1 MLNGEI
7 ECCNTLIGTINGIG
21 NITGTISQVSEL
33 TGYVSGKSAISG
45 VVQVYN
51 GTAPPDYEGAYEV
64 TPTEYT
70 QTLETAEK
78 RLLRD
83 VVINPIPNNYGLIT
97 WDGSTLTVS

>member
-1 MLNGEI
+1 MINCEI
-7 ECCNTLIGTINGIG
+7 ECCNTLIGKISGIG
-21 NITGTISQVSEL
+21 DITGTVSQEANL
-33 TGYVSGKSAISG
+33 TGHVSGESAISG

-70 QTLETAEK
+70 QTLETADK
-78 RLLRD
+78 RLVRD
-83 VVINPIPNNYGLIT
+83 VTINPIPNNYGLIT